1 LIDNANSFINEIRA
15 MKLQTS
21 IQVGEYTIE
30 EGTDIKTIIRII
42 AKEKKYKGRLNIQG

>member
-1 LIDNANSFINEIRA
+1 MLFPKKLVEEGLIDNANSFINEIRA

-30 EGTDIKTIIRII
+30 EGTDI
-42 AKEKKYKGRLNIQG
+42 